1 MNLKDLTD
9 LLYSNE
15 SLDRRFEKLEQTIK
29 YEFSF
34 DDTGFEQLLMILNEL
49 ILKKSNIPNNYRD
62 LLYLTTRFTT
72 KQCLQLSELIK
83 SDGFLYDLIVNREV
97 LYSEYM
103 NLSFKITNPS
113 LIQGVLYLKTE
124 SPEEEREL
132 FKMITDSCGKR
143 ATIYYFPT
151 VKTINNFY
159 QHIFKLNKYVNISI
173 KSQLGG
179 IPYSKKIMDNKEH
192 IENHDRMI
200 FEFYQSM
207 IPKKI
212 QLFTDIDLYFL
223 YENPKLKEYLD
234 SIIYGFSLVAYN
246 GDSTNLVNT
255 KVIKRKIELKKL
267 ITNPKTLI
275 RETIVG
281 IFPSDFQYHFN
292 IKSISDEFR
301 ISYKKIV
308 KDKLY
313 YHYSDDLNILILV
326 PSLNRTSNNDVIEYL
341 LEEIY
346 KEYGLDEVVNFLKQL
361 SSNIFSSYVKLNYLF
376 VKNIDEE
383 LINNPN
389 ILRLLKPH
397 LHFKLDTLRGK
408 YIYSDFLN
416 LSEEQI
422 KILDFIVLNEYT
434 KIE

>member
-1 MNLKDLTD
+1 MDLKDLTD
-9 LLYSNE
+9 LLYSND

-34 DDTGFEQLLMILNEL
+34 EDTSFEQLLMILNEL
-49 ILKKSNIPNNYRD
+49 IFKKSNIPNNYRD

-72 KQCLQLSELIK
+72 EQCLQLSELIQ
-83 SDGFLYDLIVNREV
+83 SDGFLYDLIVNREI

-113 LIQGVLYLKTE
+113 FIQGMLYLKTE
-124 SPEEEREL
+124 SYEEEFEL
-132 FKMITDSCGKR
+132 FEMITNSCGKSM
-143 ATIYYFPT
+143 TIFYFPT
-151 VKTINNFY
+151 VKTVNNFY
-159 QHIFKLNKYVNISI
+159 QHIFKLNEYVNISI
-173 KSQLGG
+173 KSQFGG
-179 IPYSKKIMDNKEH
+179 IPYSKKIIDNKEH
-192 IENHDRMI
+192 IKNHDRMI

-207 IPKKI
+207 IVKKI
-212 QLFTDIDLYFL
+212 QLFTEIDLYFL
-223 YENPKLKEYLD
+223 EENPKLKKYLD

-267 ITNPKTLI
+267 ITNPKTVI
-275 RETIVG
+275 KETTIG
-281 IFPSDFQYHFN
+281 IFPSDFQYQFN
-292 IKSISDEFR
+292 ISSIADEFR
-301 ISYKKIV
+301 ISYKKII

-313 YHYSDDLNILILV
+313 YHYSNDLNILILV
-326 PSLNRTSNNDVIEYL
+326 PPVNGTSNNYVIEYL

-346 KEYGLDEVVNFLKQL
+346 KEHGLDEVVNFLEHL
-361 SSNIFSSYVKLNYLF
+361 SNNIFSKYVKLNYLF

-383 LINNPN
+383 LINNLD

-397 LHFKLDTLRGK
+397 LQFKLDNLRGK

-422 KILDFIVLNEYT
+422 KILDFIVLD
-434 KIE
+434 

>member
-1 MNLKDLTD
+1 MDLKDLTD
-9 LLYSNE
+9 LLYSND

-34 DDTGFEQLLMILNEL
+34 DDTSFEQLLMILNEL
-49 ILKKSNIPNNYRD
+49 IFKKSNIPNNYRD

-72 KQCLQLSELIK
+72 EQCLQLSELIQ
-83 SDGFLYDLIVNREV
+83 SDGFLYDLIVNREI

-113 LIQGVLYLKTE
+113 LIQGMLYLKTE
-124 SPEEEREL
+124 SYEEEFEL
-132 FKMITDSCGKR
+132 FEMITNSCGKSM
-143 ATIYYFPT
+143 TIFYFPT
-151 VKTINNFY
+151 VKTVNNFY
-159 QHIFKLNKYVNISI
+159 QHIFKLNEYVNISI
-173 KSQLGG
+173 KSQFGG
-179 IPYSKKIMDNKEH
+179 IPYSKKIIDNKEH

-207 IPKKI
+207 IVKKI
-212 QLFTDIDLYFL
+212 QLFTEIDLYFL
-223 YENPKLKEYLD
+223 EENPKLKEYLD

-267 ITNPKTLI
+267 ITNPKTVI
-275 RETIVG
+275 KETTIG
-281 IFPSDFQYHFN
+281 IFPSDFQYQFN
-292 IKSISDEFR
+292 ISSIADEFR
-301 ISYKKIV
+301 ISYKKII

-313 YHYSDDLNILILV
+313 YHYSNDLNILILV
-326 PSLNRTSNNDVIEYL
+326 PPVNGTSNNYVIEYL

-346 KEYGLDEVVNFLKQL
+346 KEHGLNEVVNFLEKL
-361 SSNIFSSYVKLNYLF
+361 SNNIFSKYVKLNYLF

-383 LINNPN
+383 LINNLD

-397 LHFKLDTLRGK
+397 LQFKLDNLRGK

-422 KILDFIVLNEYT
+422 KILDFIVLD
-434 KIE
+434 

>member
-1 MNLKDLTD
+1 
-9 LLYSNE
+9 
-15 SLDRRFEKLEQTIK
+15 
-29 YEFSF
+29 
-34 DDTGFEQLLMILNEL
+34 MILNEL
-49 ILKKSNIPNNYRD
+49 IFKKSNIPNNYRD

-72 KQCLQLSELIK
+72 EQCLQLSELIQ
-83 SDGFLYDLIVNREV
+83 SDGFLYDLIVNREI

-113 LIQGVLYLKTE
+113 LIQGMLYLKTE
-124 SPEEEREL
+124 SYEEEFEL
-132 FKMITDSCGKR
+132 FEMITNSCGKSM
-143 ATIYYFPT
+143 TIYYFPT
-151 VKTINNFY
+151 VKTVNNFY
-159 QHIFKLNKYVNISI
+159 QHIFKLNEYVNISI
-173 KSQLGG
+173 KSQFGG
-179 IPYSKKIMDNKEH
+179 IPYSKKIIDNKEH

-207 IPKKI
+207 IVKKI
-212 QLFTDIDLYFL
+212 QLFTEIDLYFL
-223 YENPKLKEYLD
+223 EENPKLKEYLD

-267 ITNPKTLI
+267 ITNPKTVI
-275 RETIVG
+275 KETTIG
-281 IFPSDFQYHFN
+281 IFPSDFQYQFN
-292 IKSISDEFR
+292 ISSIADEFR
-301 ISYKKIV
+301 ISYKKII

-313 YHYSDDLNILILV
+313 YHYSNDLNILILV
-326 PSLNRTSNNDVIEYL
+326 PPVNGTSNNYVIEYL

-346 KEYGLDEVVNFLKQL
+346 KEHGLNEVVNFLEQL
-361 SSNIFSSYVKLNYLF
+361 SNNIFSKYVKLNYLF

-383 LINNPN
+383 LINNLD

-397 LHFKLDTLRGK
+397 LQFKLDNLRGK

-422 KILDFIVLNEYT
+422 KILDFIVLD
-434 KIE
+434 

>member
-1 MNLKDLTD
+1 MDLKDLTD
-9 LLYSNE
+9 LLYSND

-34 DDTGFEQLLMILNEL
+34 DDTSFEQLLMILNEL
-49 ILKKSNIPNNYRD
+49 IFKKSNIPNNYRD

-72 KQCLQLSELIK
+72 EQCLQLSELIQ
-83 SDGFLYDLIVNREV
+83 SDGFLYDLIVNREI

-113 LIQGVLYLKTE
+113 LIQGMLYLKTE
-124 SPEEEREL
+124 SYEEEFEL
-132 FKMITDSCGKR
+132 FEMITNSCGKSM
-143 ATIYYFPT
+143 TIFYFPT
-151 VKTINNFY
+151 VKTVNNFY
-159 QHIFKLNKYVNISI
+159 QHIFKLNEYVNISI
-173 KSQLGG
+173 KSQFGG
-179 IPYSKKIMDNKEH
+179 IPYSKKIIDNKEH

-207 IPKKI
+207 IVKKI
-212 QLFTDIDLYFL
+212 QLFTEIDLYFL
-223 YENPKLKEYLD
+223 EENPKLKEYLD

-267 ITNPKTLI
+267 ITNPKTVI
-275 RETIVG
+275 KETTIG
-281 IFPSDFQYHFN
+281 IFPSDFQYQFN
-292 IKSISDEFR
+292 ISSIADEFR
-301 ISYKKIV
+301 ISYKKII

-313 YHYSDDLNILILV
+313 YHYSNDLNILILV
-326 PSLNRTSNNDVIEYL
+326 PPVNGTSNNYVIEYL

-346 KEYGLDEVVNFLKQL
+346 KEHGLDEVVNFLEHL
-361 SSNIFSSYVKLNYLF
+361 SNNIFSKYVKLNYLF

-383 LINNPN
+383 LINNLD

-397 LHFKLDTLRGK
+397 LQFKLDNLRGK

-422 KILDFIVLNEYT
+422 KILDFIVLD
-434 KIE
+434 